1 MDGLNVALRNGRIQF
16 ERQSMDCV
24 QKFLSKRCMN
34 RSVALY
40 TALARERF
48 RGQTDAKVTFST
60 VLKTRMASVLFT
72 LINHFKVLNNKVLF

>member
-1 MDGLNVALRNGRIQF
+1 
-16 ERQSMDCV
+16 
-24 QKFLSKRCMN
+24 MN